1 MQLFKTM
8 TLKSHLTVGFSLMVA
23 IIALVVF
30 INIVQV
36 RHALELSHRITDIR
50 TPTAKNSMIMLNGVN
65 HALAALRGWMLLG
78 QDKYKKERAQVW
90 SQELHAPLLELKK
103 QALNWTQPENV
114 TRLHQVEGMLFKFEQ
129 FQQNIEDIAQTPD
142 NTPALKMF
150 FEQAVPLETQMSD
163 NLIQMIEWEA
173 STGASDERK
182 ALLGIMAKVHGTLVL
197 SFANIQRFLLS
208 GDKQIQTQF
217 EEIWRKNEHD
227 FYELKNNLALFSPE
241 QLKAFKG
248 FSRARE
254 NFSPLCSQIFQMR
267 RQPDWNLGNYWLATQ
282 ASPLADQLI
291 TILEQMTNSQQQ
303 LLQDDGRAIEN
314 TAHNLIHIEWILLG
328 LGALLAGFFGWS
340 ITRDILK
347 QVGGEPAE
355 IAQITKCVA
364 AGNLEVPF
372 GFHGKKATGIYAS
385 LQDMVKAHKDIF
397 NQANRLAQGD
407 YSVHIVPR
415 SEKDILGKALFEMT
429 KRLGEITTISEA
441 IAAGDYSRQIDSK
454 GKSDLLGQ
462 ALNQM
467 TQKLQQVTDESQKLD
482 WLKTGQTELN
492 EKMRGE
498 QELSALTQNILSY
511 IADYLNAQVGVF
523 FLAEGEGFK
532 LVSSYAYKQRNNNY
546 NEFKWGEGLIG
557 QAALEKKS
565 ILFTQVPKE
574 HINLS
579 INSGMGESPA
589 CEIFVLP
596 LIYEEQVLGV
606 LELATSRHFT
616 AAEIELL
623 DRVADNIAIT
633 LSSAQSRLRMQA
645 LLDEY
650 QKLTHTLQTQ
660 QEEVLESE
668 ERIRAI
674 VDTVIDAIITID
686 EKGIIESFNPAA
698 EQLFGYT
705 WSEVIG
711 QNLKMLMPEPYHSEH
726 DQYLRNYLNTGH
738 AKIIGNPREVAGRR
752 KDGSTF
758 PIDLA
763 VSEMIVGD
771 KRLFTGIIRD
781 ITERK
786 KADEA
791 LREQQEELQS
801 TNEELRSQQEA
812 LQEANE
818 ELQTQQEELAA
829 NNEELQEQQ
838 EILRVANTKLE
849 ERTKALE
856 ESRHAIEEKA
866 QALEI
871 STRYKS
877 EFLANMSHEL
887 RTPLNSML
895 ILAQLLAENKTSNL
909 TDKQV
914 EYAQTIH
921 SAGSDLLTLINDI
934 LDLSKVEAGKMEV
947 HAEDVSLAELL
958 EMTEHKFGPVAEK
971 KGLAF
976 HITVAEDVPPVLYTD
991 IQRLKQI
998 INNLLSNAF
1007 KFTGEG
1013 EVKLTVQRSS
1023 KSPQLTSSQSL
1034 SGETISPL
1042 SQPAE
1047 TVGEDL
1053 IDPTK
1058 TIAFSVADTGIG
1070 IPKEKQD
1077 IIFDAF
1083 KQVDGTTSRR
1093 YGGTGLGLSISRQLA
1108 QRLGGELQLS
1118 SEEGKGS
1125 TFTLYLP
1132 EILGKR
1138 SSEPL
1143 GNRSSEVQVFRSSVS
1158 YDSEVSV
1165 PSTDKTLTAALT
1177 SAETVTPTAPSE
1189 EATPTEEIKDDRN
1202 DLAPFDQFILI
1213 IEDDNKFSRTL
1224 MELAREK
1231 CFKCIL
1237 AADGKTGLQLAE
1249 QYQPNAIIL
1258 DVGLPQMDGWTVMDR
1273 LKDNPE
1279 TRHIPVHFISAS
1291 DEEMDAKK
1299 MGAIGYLLKP
1309 VSLAELGKAFKKI
1322 EQFIAKTPKNLL
1334 VVAANKTHQPK
1345 ILDLV
1350 GGSDA
1355 QTTLA
1360 ETLAEALQQLH
1371 TAQFDC
1377 IILDLDIEPGAGIQ
1391 LLEPLHNEDN
1401 LSQIPVIIYADRELT
1416 PSEEATLQRC
1426 ANNLTVKA
1434 VRSPERLVDE
1444 ATLFLH
1450 QIEANLS
1457 LEKRNMIRMVHD
1469 KEAILKNQKVL
1480 VVDDDMRNVF
1490 ALVTVLED
1498 KDMEAVIAQNGYEA
1512 LALLEKHP
1520 DIALVLMDI
1529 MMPEMDGYEAMQ
1541 KIRKQPR
1548 YRQLPIIALTAKAM
1562 KGDKTKCIEAG
1573 ANDYISKPVDTEKLI
1588 SLLRVWLYQ

>member
-8 TLKSHLTVGFSLMVA
+8 TLKSQLTVGFSLMVA

-30 INIVQV
+30 INIAQV
-36 RHALELSHRITDIR
+36 RHAPELSHRITYIR
-50 TPTAKNSMIMLNGVN
+50 TPTAKNSMIMLNGVK

-78 QDKYKKERAQVW
+78 QEKYKKERAQVW
-90 SQELHAPLLELKK
+90 SQELHAPLLQMKK
-103 QALNWTQPENV
+103 QALNWTHPENV
-114 TRLHQVEGMLFKFEQ
+114 TRLLQVEGILFKFEQ
-129 FQQNIEDIAQTPD
+129 FQQDIEDIAQTPD

-150 FEQAVPLETQMSD
+150 FEQAVPLETHMSD
-163 NLIQMIEWEA
+163 NITQMIEWEA
-173 STGASDERK
+173 SEPASDERK
-182 ALLGIMAKVHGTLVL
+182 ALLGIMAEVHGTLVL
-197 SFANIQRFLLS
+197 SFANLQRFLLS
-208 GDKQIQTQF
+208 GDKQFQTQF
-217 EEIWRKNEHD
+217 EEILRKNEHD
-227 FYELKNNLALFSPE
+227 FYELKNNIALLSPE
-241 QLKAFKG
+241 QLKAFKA
-248 FSRARE
+248 FSTARE
-254 NFSPLCSQIFQMR
+254 TFSPLCSQIFQMR

-282 ASPLADQLI
+282 AAPLADQLI
-291 TILEQMTNSQQQ
+291 TILEQMTDSQQQ
-303 LLQDDGRAIEN
+303 LLQDDGHAIEN
-314 TAHNLIHIEWILLG
+314 IAHKLIHIEWILLG
-328 LGALLAGFFGWS
+328 LGALLAGFFGRS
-340 ITRDILK
+340 ITRSILK

-372 GFHGKKATGIYAS
+372 GLHGKKATGIYAS
-385 LQDMVKAHKDIF
+385 LQDMVKAHKEIV

-441 IAAGDYSRQIDSK
+441 IAAGDYSRKIDSK

-462 ALNQM
+462 AINQM

-532 LVSSYAYKQRNNNY
+532 LVSSYAYKQRNGNY
-546 NEFKWGEGLIG
+546 NEFKRGEGLIG

-589 CEIFVLP
+589 RDIFVLP

-633 LSSAQSRLRMQA
+633 LNSAQSRLRMQA

-660 QEEVLESE
+660 QQEIIESE

-711 QNLKMLMPEPYHSEH
+711 QNIKMLMPEPYHSKH

-738 AKIIGNPREVAGRR
+738 AKLIGNPREAIGQR
-752 KDGSTF
+752 KNGSTF

-763 VSEMIVGD
+763 VSEMIVGE

-838 EILRVANTKLE
+838 EILLVANTKLE

-887 RTPLNSML
+887 RTPLNSLL

-914 EYAQTIH
+914 EYAQTIY
-921 SAGSDLLTLINDI
+921 SAGSDLLALINDI

-947 HAEDVSLAELL
+947 HTEDVSLTELL
-958 EMTEHKFGPVAEK
+958 EMTEHKFHPVAEK

-976 HITVAEDVPPVLYTD
+976 NITVAEDVPPVLYTD

-998 INNLLSNAF
+998 INNLLSNAL

-1013 EVKLTVQRSS
+1013 EVKLTVQRPS
-1023 KSPQLTSSQSL
+1023 KYPQLTSSQSL
-1034 SGETISPL
+1034 SGETISLL

-1047 TVGEDL
+1047 TVGEDF
-1053 IDPTK
+1053 IDPRK
-1058 TIAFSVADTGIG
+1058 IIAFSVADTGIG

-1077 IIFDAF
+1077 IIFEAF

-1138 SSEPL
+1138 SSEVHEFM
-1143 GNRSSEVQVFRSSVS
+1143 NSVI

-1165 PSTDKTLTAALT
+1165 PSTDKTLTAAIT
-1177 SAETVTPTAPSE
+1177 SGETVTQTAPSE
-1189 EATPTEEIKDDRN
+1189 EATPTEESKDDRN

-1213 IEDDNKFSRTL
+1213 IEDDNQFSRTL

-1231 CFKCIL
+1231 RFKCIL

-1258 DVGLPQMDGWTVMDR
+1258 DVGLPQMDGWTVMDK

-1322 EQFIAKTPKNLL
+1322 EQFITKTLKNLL
-1334 VVAANKTHQPK
+1334 VVAANKPHQQN

-1350 GGSDA
+1350 GGSDI

-1360 ETLAEALQQLH
+1360 ATKAEALQQLH

-1377 IILDLDIEPGAGIQ
+1377 IILDLDSEPGAGIQ

-1426 ANNLTVKA
+1426 ANNLTIKA
-1434 VRSPERLVDE
+1434 VRSPERLLDE

-1457 LEKRNMIRMVHD
+1457 SEKRNMIRMVHD
-1469 KEAILKNQKVL
+1469 KEAILKNKKVL

-1498 KDMEAVIAQNGYEA
+1498 KDMEAVVAQNGHVA

-1520 DIALVLMDI
+1520 DISLVLMDI

-1541 KIRKQPR
+1541 QIRKQPR

-1562 KGDKTKCIEAG
+1562 KGDKAKCIEAG
-1573 ANDYISKPVDTEKLI
+1573 ANDYISKPVDTDKLI